1 LIGTTP
7 KVIKNDAV
15 AMAKKLDKH
24 VFEPEA
30 LELFNP
36 WLPSVKDT
44 LVFYLTMD
52 LKKEIVVIV
61 MGIVITT
68 FIVFIM

>member
-15 AMAKKLDKH
+15 AMARKLDKH

-36 WLPSVKDT
+36 WLPSVIDP

-52 LKKEIVVIV
+52 FKNEIVVL
-61 MGIVITT
+61 VITT
-68 FIVFIM
+68 CIVFIM

>member
-1 LIGTTP
+1 
-7 KVIKNDAV
+7 
-15 AMAKKLDKH
+15 MAKKLDKH

-36 WLPSVKDT
+36 WLPSVIDT

-52 LKKEIVVIV
+52 FKNEIVV
-61 MGIVITT
+61 IVITT
-68 FIVFIM
+68 FIVFII